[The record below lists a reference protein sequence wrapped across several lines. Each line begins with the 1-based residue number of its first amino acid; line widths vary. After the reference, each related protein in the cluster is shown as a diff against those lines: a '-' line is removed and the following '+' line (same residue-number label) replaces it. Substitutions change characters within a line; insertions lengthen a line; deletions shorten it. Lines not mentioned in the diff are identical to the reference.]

1 MENASK
7 ALLISAAILIAILII
22 SLMMVVYNEV
32 SDYYAAGHEEKE
44 IQQLKEFNEIF
55 DNYNRE
61 NIRGTDMLSLMN
73 RIIDYNERLSYEVN
87 KQYPR
92 MRVSIDIRG
101 HVDEFRYEE
110 DFSETIFT
118 GNMGKARNGEITNKL
133 GADGT
138 EDEWLRSITEVE
150 NDLISESEY
159 LQYNLDSTKLQRL
172 SAEVSNIM
180 LNPAEEADDSLE
192 GKNKVLKR
200 KNLIENILKQ
210 EINDTTDIDNM
221 KKIAC
226 KYYEFTQFKRALFN
240 CTEVIYDQA
249 SGRIQEMNFV
259 VKTKND
265 LVEFD

>member
-87 KQYPR
+87 TQYPR
-92 MRVSIDIRG
+92 MQVTIDLKG
-101 HVDEFRYEE
+101 HLE
-110 DFSETIFT
+110 DFKYRDVATTIFT
-118 GNMGKARNGEITNKL
+118 GITRDGLITNKK
-133 GADGT
+133 GT
-138 EDEWLRSITEVE
+138 DAVEDKWLVSITEVE
-150 NDLISESEY
+150 NELIDSDGPYSRF
-159 LQYNLDSTKLQRL
+159 NLTPTKLQRL
-172 SAEVSNIM
+172 SADISNIIID
-180 LNPAEEADDSLE
+180 PYYETGIDDMSV
-192 GKNKVLKR
+192 KSR
-200 KNLIENILKQ
+200 KNRKIIIKNILKQ
-210 EINDTTDIDNM
+210 EFDDSNITDLNDI
-221 KKIAC
+221 KEIAA

-240 CTEVIYDQA
+240 CTQVIYDQE
-249 SGRIQEMNFV
+249 SGRINEMNFE
-259 VKTKND
+259 VKIND
-265 LVEFD
+265 NDIVEFD